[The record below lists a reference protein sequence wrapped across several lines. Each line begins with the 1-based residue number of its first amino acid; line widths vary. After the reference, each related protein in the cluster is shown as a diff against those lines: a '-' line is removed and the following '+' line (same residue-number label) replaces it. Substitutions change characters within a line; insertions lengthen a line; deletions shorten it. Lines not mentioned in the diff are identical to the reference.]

1 MNSLGRMRRSSPF
14 RAIFKGVRMKKVC
27 YTSARDTRQLRE
39 EAVKLLAERPE
50 NAGAAEIVWDE
61 VTKQLKVVYQKN
73 P

>member
-1 MNSLGRMRRSSPF
+1 
-14 RAIFKGVRMKKVC
+14 MKKVC